1 MWGRLAALIVKEFLA
16 IWRDKKSRAILIVPP
31 FVQLVLFS
39 YAATFDV
46 NNATLAVFNEDIGSQ
61 GRELVARFTGS
72 PAFRLVATLT
82 RVGEIRPLVEAGKAV
97 IVLHIGPEF
106 SRRLARGQS
115 GPVQVILDGRRSNNA
130 LVILGYARQIIETFA
145 EERARAQGLTGPPA
159 RVIARAWFNPNLSSQ
174 WFIVPALIALLTML
188 VATVMTALSVARE
201 RELGTL
207 AQLLVT
213 PLRPVEIMIGKI
225 VPAMV
230 LGLAEGTVIVVFAL
244 WWFRVPLLG
253 SLWLLYLGVGVF
265 LISVVGV
272 GLMISSLAKTQ
283 QQAVFGAFLFFVP
296 AVLLSG
302 FASPIESMSPWV
314 QYVTLIDPMRY
325 VLVLIRGIFLQGL
338 SPALAIAQIWPMAV
352 IGVISLG
359 LATVLFRRRLY

>member
-1 MWGRLAALIVKEFLA
+1 MWGRLAALITKEFLA

-46 NNATLAVFNEDIGSQ
+46 NNAALAIFNEDMGGE
-61 GRELVARFTGS
+61 GRVLAARFTGS
-72 PAFRLVATLT
+72 PAFHLVATLT
-82 RVGEIRPLVEAGKAV
+82 RVSEIKPLVERGDAA
-97 IVLHIGPEF
+97 IALHIGPEF

-115 GPVQVILDGRRSNNA
+115 GPVQAILDGRRSNNA
-130 LVILGYARQIIETFA
+130 LVILGYTRQIIDDFA
-145 EERARAQGLTGPPA
+145 RDRARAHGFAAPTA
-159 RVIARAWFNPNLSSQ
+159 HVKMRAWFNPNLSSQ
-174 WFIVPALIALLTML
+174 WFIVPGLVALLTML
-188 VATVMTALSVARE
+188 VTTVMTALSVARE

-213 PLRPVEIMIGKI
+213 PLRPMEIMIGKI

-230 LGLAEGTVIVVFAL
+230 LGLAEGTVIIVFAL
-244 WWFRVPLLG
+244 LWFHIPLLG
-253 SLWLLYLGVGVF
+253 SLGLLYLGVAIF

-272 GLMISSLAKTQ
+272 GLMISSLATTQ

-325 VLVLIRGIFLQGL
+325 VLILIRGIFLQDMSRDLIIG
-338 SPALAIAQIWPMAV
+338 QMWPMAV
-352 IGVISLG
+352 IGIATLG
-359 LATVLFRRRLY
+359 IANVMFRRTLY